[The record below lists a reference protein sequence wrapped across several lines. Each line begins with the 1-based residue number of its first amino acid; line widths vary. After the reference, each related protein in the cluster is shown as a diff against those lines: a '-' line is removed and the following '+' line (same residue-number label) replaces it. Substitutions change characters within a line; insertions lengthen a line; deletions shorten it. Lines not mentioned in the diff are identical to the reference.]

1 MLVLKK
7 YQHRHK
13 ILKALQNYR
22 QLKEHPN
29 MVDSIDIELSFSD
42 IVERTGLTETEV
54 FQQLDYLYREDGVFI
69 NIQDFT
75 TKYFITRNGSISYYD
90 NKYISIGRKELIT
103 NTFDITKT
111 LSTII
116 LLIISVYTFLYNLNV
131 TRDNKYEINNLKLEI
146 QQLKIK
152 VNKR

>member
-54 FQQLDYLYREDGVFI
+54 FQQLDYLYREDEVFI